1 MDIPLPLY
9 YRIQQKLIKRVEDSE
24 FSPNEKN
31 PSERELMDQYG
42 VSHTTIRKAVK
53 LTSCS
58 EDIIK
63 RGYKPSADVLNL
75 ERIKPTRKIAAH
87 LNLKEGE
94 GVILLER
101 IRYAGDQPINH
112 TRSYLP
118 YQYFSPFLNRILGK
132 SHCIIFCRT
141 ITGLNSARRSGRL
154 MLPWLMKYTP
164 DY

>member
-1 MDIPLPLY
+1 MH
-9 YRIQQKLIKRVEDSE
+9 
-24 FSPNEKN
+24 
-31 PSERELMDQYG
+31 QYG
-42 VSHTTIRKAVK
+42 VSRTTIRKAVK

-63 RGYKPSADVLNL
+63 RGINL

-101 IRYAGDQPINH
+101 IRYAGDQPINY

-118 YQYFSPFLNRILGK
+118 YQYFPPFLNRILGK